1 MTDRARGTR
10 RNIGLVLMAI
20 GVALLLFFILL
31 SLGETTT
38 TAARVKIVVSM
49 AGIAALA
56 AGAVFY
62 LLARSRLP

>member
-1 MTDRARGTR
+1 
-10 RNIGLVLMAI
+10 MAI